1 MDRIVNLRHRK
12 RILNRSNNM
21 KSKNIEGSKMI
32 LSLRTKLKILFIDYL
47 FIICII
53 SLLKSLLSIKL
64 GFSYSL
70 LFWLFIYIMYYVLP
84 EYYFRCTLGMRL
96 FKVSIKSKDLN
107 NFKKRF
113 LLYSVIVFFDR
124 FVLIIFYIFG
134 VLAFT
139 DKKLLISEKYTGF
152 RWINVSH

>member
-1 MDRIVNLRHRK
+1 
-12 RILNRSNNM
+12 M

-32 LSLRTKLKILFIDYL
+32 LSLRTKLLILFIDYL

-53 SLLKSLLSIKL
+53 FLLKSLLSIKL

-70 LFWLFIYIMYYVLP
+70 LLWLFTYIMYYALP

-107 NFKKRF
+107 NFKKGF
-113 LLYSVIVFFDR
+113 LLYSILVFFDR
-124 FVLIIFYIFG
+124 FVLLIFYIFG
-134 VLAFT
+134 VLFFT
-139 DKKLLISEKYTGF
+139 EKKLLISEKYSGF